1 MNFTDIF
8 IRKPVLATTVSLLL
22 LVLGLQAMKLLP
34 VRQFPETQNAVIT
47 VSTTYYG
54 ADAKTVAGFITQ
66 PLETAIAQAGGIDY
80 LSSVSVS
87 SASTIK
93 ATLRLNYDSNRAL
106 TDISSKVNAVLNQLP
121 AEAQQPVITVQVGE
135 TVDAMYM
142 GFFSQDL
149 PNNNLTDY
157 LVRVV
162 KPQLDGIE
170 GVQRA
175 EIIGARQFA
184 LRAWLDPDRMAA
196 FHVTAADVNAAL
208 ARNNYLTAL
217 GSSKGQ
223 MVSVELT
230 AATDLHSVD
239 EFKQLVVKQQGD
251 AIVRLEDVANVV
263 LGAEDYN
270 LTTAFGGRN
279 SVFIG
284 IKVAPDANVLDVV
297 DRVRAAFPN
306 IQAQMP
312 TGLTGKIVYDSTKFI
327 HSSIDEVVKTLVEA
341 LVIVSLVVFL
351 FLGNL
356 RAVAVPIIA
365 IPLSMIGA
373 FAVMQAFG
381 YSINLLT
388 LLSFVLAIGLVVD
401 DAIIVVENVDRHM
414 KEGNSP
420 VQAALMGA
428 RELGGP
434 IIAMTIV
441 LIAAYVPIGYQ
452 GGLTGAL
459 FSEFAFTLAGAVTVS
474 GVIALTLSPMMASR
488 IFRPDQDNTWLVH
501 KIDHMFERLHASYQ
515 RRLHG
520 SLDTWQVQI
529 TMGVLLLFGVV
540 FLFATSA
547 SELAP
552 QEDQGLVAA
561 HVAGAPNATSEQM
574 LGYSKQVFDLAREL
588 PEYDQMFQ
596 LTGMPTIN
604 QGIGGVIF
612 KPWDQRDRSAK
623 ELQKELQAKWNT
635 IAGAHI
641 AAFQFPSLPGAG
653 GLPLQFVIK
662 TTESFDN
669 LNEVAQQVVD
679 KARAS
684 GMFFFI
690 DSDLK
695 IDKPQATLRVD
706 RDLVSTLG
714 LTQADVGQSLGA
726 ALGGGYVNYFSIDG
740 RSYRVIPQ
748 VLQVDRQN
756 PEQVLDYYIRAADG
770 TVIPASTVASIS
782 HEVVPESIN
791 RFQQLNSATIQ
802 GVYAPGVSQKEV
814 LDFMRKAL
822 AEAAPS
828 GYTADYSGQSR
839 QFMQESG
846 GFVFTMMFAIVIVF
860 LALSVQ
866 FNSFRD
872 PVVILVSV
880 PMALMGALLFI
891 NSMAVGIILAVAIVS
906 YVLLLMAYEW
916 MIKRRGFRFIAQ
928 MIMYLVP
935 IALSALLFTVFSP
948 TGITRVIAIIA
959 NALLLAA
966 FVWAIKRPIF
976 HIIALV
982 ILGILSVGLGVLV
995 IAAAGNDLP
1004 QTTLNIYTQV
1014 GLVTLMGL
1022 ISKHGIL
1029 IVQFANELQLAGR
1042 SKRQA
1047 IEEAAAVRLRPI
1059 LMTTAAMVLGVI
1071 PLVLASGAGAAGRYS
1086 MGLVIFT
1093 GLSIGTLFTLF
1104 VVPAVYMLLATDRS
1118 KVQEVEA

>member
-8 IRKPVLATTVSLLL
+8 IRRPVLATTISLLI
-22 LVLGLQAMKLLP
+22 LVLGLQAISMLP
-34 VRQFPETQNAVIT
+34 VRQFPETQNAIVT
-47 VSTTYYG
+47 VSTAYYG

-66 PLETAIAQAGGIDY
+66 PLESAIGQAGGIDY
-80 LSSVSVS
+80 MSSVSISGV
-87 SASTIK
+87 STIS
-93 ATLRLNYDSNRAL
+93 ATLRLNYDSNKAL

-135 TVDAMYM
+135 TVASMYM
-142 GFFSQDL
+142 GFFSKDL

-170 GVQRA
+170 GVQQA

-184 LRAWLDPDRMAA
+184 LRAWLDPQRMAA
-196 FHVTAADVNAAL
+196 FHVTAADVHAAL

-217 GSSKGQ
+217 GSTKGQ

-239 EFKQLVVKQQGD
+239 EFKQLVINRKGD

-270 LTTAFGGRN
+270 LSTAFGGRD

-284 IKVAPDANVLDVV
+284 VKVAPDSNVLEVT
-297 DRVRAAFPN
+297 DRVKAVFPE
-306 IQAQMP
+306 IQSQMP
-312 TGLTGKIVYDSTKFI
+312 VGLTGEIVYDGTKFI
-327 HSSIDEVVKTLVEA
+327 HSSIDEVLKTLIEA
-341 LVIVSLVVFL
+341 LLIVALVVFL

-356 RAVAVPIIA
+356 RAVIVPLVA

-373 FAVMQAFG
+373 FAIMQAFG
-381 YSINLLT
+381 YTINLLT

-414 KEGNSP
+414 KEGKSP
-420 VQAALMGA
+420 FESALLGA

-441 LIAAYVPIGYQ
+441 LIAVYVPIGYQ

-474 GVIALTLSPMMASR
+474 GVIALSLSPMMASR
-488 IFRPDQDNTWLVH
+488 MFRADQDDTWLVH
-501 KIDHMFERLHASYQ
+501 KIDHLFDRLHTSYQ

-520 SLDTWQVQI
+520 SLDTWKVQVV
-529 TMGVLLLFGVV
+529 MGVLLLFGAVY
-540 FLFATSA
+540 LFATSA

-552 QEDQGLVAA
+552 EEDQGIVAA
-561 HVAGAPNATSEQM
+561 HMQGAPNATAQQM
-574 LGYSKQVFDLAREL
+574 LGYAHEAFELSKEL

-604 QGIGGVIF
+604 QGIGGVLF
-612 KPWDQRDRSAK
+612 KPWDERDRSAK
-623 ELQKELQAKWNT
+623 ELQQVLQQKWNT

-641 AAFQFPSLPGAG
+641 AAFQFPPLPGAQ

-662 TTESFDN
+662 TTDSFEN
-669 LNEVAQQVVD
+669 LNEVAHKVVS
-679 KARAS
+679 KAQAS

-714 LTQADVGQSLGA
+714 LSQQDVGQSLGA

-748 VLQVDRQN
+748 VLQASRLN
-756 PEQVLDYYIRAADG
+756 PEQVLDFYIHAADG
-770 TVIPASTVASIS
+770 TVIPASTVASIT

-791 RFQQLNSATIQ
+791 HFQQLNSATVQ
-802 GVYAPGVSQKEV
+802 GVYAPGISQQQV
-814 LDFMRKAL
+814 LDFMRATLK
-822 AEAAPS
+822 EVAPA
-828 GYTADYSGQSR
+828 GYSVDYSGQSR

-860 LALSVQ
+860 LALSIQ

-880 PMALMGALLFI
+880 PLALMGALLFI
-891 NSMAVGIILAVAIVS
+891 NVG
-906 YVLLLMAYEW
+906 
-916 MIKRRGFRFIAQ
+916 F
-928 MIMYLVP
+928 
-935 IALSALLFTVFSP
+935 
-948 TGITRVIAIIA
+948 
-959 NALLLAA
+959 
-966 FVWAIKRPIF
+966 
-976 HIIALV
+976 
-982 ILGILSVGLGVLV
+982 
-995 IAAAGNDLP
+995 
-1004 QTTLNIYTQV
+1004 TTLNIYTQV

-1029 IVQFANELQLAGR
+1029 IVQFANDLQLAGH
-1042 SKRQA
+1042 SKREA
-1047 IEEAAAVRLRPI
+1047 IEEAAAIRLRPI
-1059 LMTTAAMVLGVI
+1059 LMTTAAMVLGVL
-1071 PLVLASGAGAAGRYS
+1071 PLVMASGAGAAGRQS
-1086 MGLVIFT
+1086 MGIVIFT
-1093 GLSIGTLFTLF
+1093 GLSIGTIFTLF
-1104 VVPAVYMLLATDRS
+1104 VVPAMYMLLATDHTQS
-1118 KVQEVEA
+1118 KSDPRLLPQES